1 MSKTKSQCLLL
12 VLAAVMLASSC
23 GKKQE
28 QNKKDSRLTTK
39 QVQLNE
45 DKPLYLPEGF
55 SVSGL
60 KVNDTVNNIKVDL
73 LWPLS
78 KDKNNKVSPKPIQAF
93 SNVRFKAFVSEAK
106 AAGKISGK
114 FHTLKIRPVF
124 ANITHKMMSCLLEE
138 KSSLAEGEQAKL
150 NFGVTYRISDNKV
163 LDFCEVFAFED
174 KDFATVRQAF
184 GESAESFDREDFCK
198 SSFAIGTD
206 SVFVFIYQ
214 DRGRQTRLAAAV
226 SLLETFMTN
235 GTK

>member
-138 KSSLAEGEQAKL
+138 
-150 NFGVTYRISDNKV
+150 
-163 LDFCEVFAFED
+163 
-174 KDFATVRQAF
+174 
-184 GESAESFDREDFCK
+184 
-198 SSFAIGTD
+198 
-206 SVFVFIYQ
+206 
-214 DRGRQTRLAAAV
+214 
-226 SLLETFMTN
+226 
-235 GTK
+235 

>member
-1 MSKTKSQCLLL
+1 
-12 VLAAVMLASSC
+12 
-23 GKKQE
+23 
-28 QNKKDSRLTTK
+28 
-39 QVQLNE
+39 
-45 DKPLYLPEGF
+45 
-55 SVSGL
+55 
-60 KVNDTVNNIKVDL
+60 
-73 LWPLS
+73 
-78 KDKNNKVSPKPIQAF
+78 
-93 SNVRFKAFVSEAK
+93 
-106 AAGKISGK
+106 
-114 FHTLKIRPVF
+114 
-124 ANITHKMMSCLLEE
+124 MMSCLLEE

-206 SVFVFIYQ
+206 SVFVFIDQ
-214 DRGRQTRLAAAV
+214 DSGRQTRLAAAV

>member
-1 MSKTKSQCLLL
+1 M
-12 VLAAVMLASSC
+12 
-23 GKKQE
+23 
-28 QNKKDSRLTTK
+28 
-39 QVQLNE
+39 
-45 DKPLYLPEGF
+45 
-55 SVSGL
+55 
-60 KVNDTVNNIKVDL
+60 NDTVNNIKVDL

-206 SVFVFIYQ
+206 SVFVFIDQ

>member
-93 SNVRFKAFVSEAK
+93 
-106 AAGKISGK
+106 
-114 FHTLKIRPVF
+114 
-124 ANITHKMMSCLLEE
+124 
-138 KSSLAEGEQAKL
+138 
-150 NFGVTYRISDNKV
+150 
-163 LDFCEVFAFED
+163 
-174 KDFATVRQAF
+174 
-184 GESAESFDREDFCK
+184 
-198 SSFAIGTD
+198 
-206 SVFVFIYQ
+206 
-214 DRGRQTRLAAAV
+214 
-226 SLLETFMTN
+226 
-235 GTK
+235 

>member
-150 NFGVTYRISDNKV
+150 NFGVTYRIGDNKV
-163 LDFCEVFAFED
+163 RDFCEVFVFED
-174 KDFATVRQAF
+174 
-184 GESAESFDREDFCK
+184 
-198 SSFAIGTD
+198 
-206 SVFVFIYQ
+206 
-214 DRGRQTRLAAAV
+214 
-226 SLLETFMTN
+226 
-235 GTK
+235 